1 MNIEY
6 SFLSKTPGEIQEMI
20 LNRLAIVG
28 DSGMGALSY
37 RPAIPL
43 HEEV

>member
-1 MNIEY
+1 MDRVEHLDVFY
-6 SFLSKTPGEIQEMI
+6 HKRKVGT

-43 HEEV
+43 HEDV